1 MNEES
6 LKERIERKAT
16 SPPRGSQPT
25 LAQDSVFSIWTRQSI
40 AGIANQLC
48 KGEDMLSTE
57 ANEPEDIVNSK
68 KMNAG
73 KGESVDR
80 K

>member
-1 MNEES
+1 M
-6 LKERIERKAT
+6 
-16 SPPRGSQPT
+16 
-25 LAQDSVFSIWTRQSI
+25 SI

-80 K
+80 KELITERCFEKTLWPMGHIVEFSDF